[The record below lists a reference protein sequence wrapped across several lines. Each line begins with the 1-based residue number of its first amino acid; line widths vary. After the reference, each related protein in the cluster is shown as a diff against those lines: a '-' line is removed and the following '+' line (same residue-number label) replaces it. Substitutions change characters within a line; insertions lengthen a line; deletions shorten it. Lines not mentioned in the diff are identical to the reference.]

1 MIKVWAWG
9 GMVGVKRCVCVCVCV
24 REKKL
29 NRERE
34 KEQKIKKSER
44 EREGMRERER
54 EKTTKE
60 SERAPYWSANARRC
74 FWGEWVIEKRPS
86 LPLSLSLLHFCS
98 SDQSSDKK
106 QSSKSDET
114 AVGANTS

>member
-1 MIKVWAWG
+1 
-9 GMVGVKRCVCVCVCV
+9 VCVCV

-44 EREGMRERER
+44 EREGMREREKER

-74 FWGEWVIEKRPS
+74 FWGEWVVEKRPS
-86 LPLSLSLLHFCS
+86 LPLSLFSTFVRATKV
-98 SDQSSDKK
+98 QT
-106 QSSKSDET
+106 KSNR
-114 AVGANTS
+114 AKVMRLQ